1 MRLSI
6 TSLVLFIFCGQ
17 GLSAQELTLIS
28 TGGGLASSGE
38 MHLAYSIGEPMV
50 QYAQSNAT
58 WLTEGFQQPGH
69 IDLMVS
75 TGQQE
80 IYREITVYPNPAT
93 TTLTITGNDLGG
105 CTSITLHN
113 LVGQRILTTTLAS
126 KNSYTVTLDDIHPGL
141 FIITVQCPET
151 QYRTQSIIKL

>member
-6 TSLVLFIFCGQ
+6 TSIVLLILCYH
-17 GLSAQELTLIS
+17 GLPAQELTLIS

-75 TGQQE
+75 TDEHE
-80 IYREITVYPNPAT
+80 ILREITVYPNPAT
-93 TTLTITGNDLGG
+93 AMLTITGNDLGG

-113 LVGQRILTTTLAS
+113 LLGQRILTTTLPG
-126 KNSYTVTLDDIHPGL
+126 KNSYTVTLDDIHTGL
-141 FIITVQCPET
+141 FIITVQCAET
-151 QYRTQSIIKL
+151 QYRTQTIIKL